1 MAYPIVVDLAVFQD
15 SSEAY
20 FKKLKG
26 YGVKSAIIKLTE
38 GTSYTSAKAAA
49 QISNAYKVFGSV
61 AAYHY
66 YLGNPLAEAKY
77 FLSKVKAYGLDKSTW
92 LAIDVEDPSLPK
104 HNTAGINIF
113 LRYLKAAGY
122 TNLLCYASGS
132 WFTSGRIDKNALVSG
147 TKLWVAAYGV
157 SQPGVNDT
165 AIWQYTNAFKGLSQ
179 DASYDF
185 KNLIAGNTRNTEKP
199 SYYAAKGLYE
209 VITPTIHAYNKLPL
223 RDKRYVRFSKG
234 SRFYAVPVKNG
245 SIYSLKTAKG
255 YVTANAKYVK
265 LIKKL

>member
-1 MAYPIVVDLAVFQD
+1 MAYPIVVDLSGYQD
-15 SSEAY
+15 STEAY
-20 FKKLKG
+20 FKKLKR

-77 FLSKVKAYGLDKSTW
+77 FLSKVKAYGLDKTTW

-104 HNTAGINIF
+104 YNTAGISTF
-113 LRYLKAAGY
+113 LNYLKAAGY

-132 WFTSGRIDKNALVSG
+132 WFTSGRINKNLLTSG

-165 AIWQYTNAFKGLSQ
+165 AIWQYTDAFKGLSQ

-185 KNLIAGNTRNTEKP
+185 KNLIAGKTEKP
-199 SYYAAKGLYE
+199 SYYADKGLYE
-209 VITPTIHAYNKLPL
+209 VVTSTINAYNKLPL
-223 RDKRYVRFSKG
+223 KGDKNKRYVRFSKG
-234 SRFYAVPVKNG
+234 SRFYAAPVKNG
-245 SIYSLKTAKG
+245 SIYSLKTAMG
-255 YVTANAKYVK
+255 YVTANKNYVK

>member
-1 MAYPIVVDLAVFQD
+1 MAYPIVVDLAVYQG

-38 GTSYTSAKAAA
+38 GTSYTNAKSAA
-49 QISNAYKVFGSV
+49 QISNAYKVLGSV

-77 FLSKVKAYGLDKSTW
+77 FLSKVKAYGLDKTTW

-104 HNTAGINIF
+104 YNTTGINIF
-113 LRYLKAAGY
+113 LHYLKAAGY

-132 WFTSGRIDKNALVSG
+132 WFTSGRIDKNALING

-185 KNLIAGNTRNTEKP
+185 NNLIAGNTRKTEKP
-199 SYYAAKGLYE
+199 SYYADKGLYE

-223 RDKRYVRFSKG
+223 SDKRYVRFSKG

-245 SIYSLKTAKG
+245 SIYSLKTAMG
-255 YVTANAKYVK
+255 YVTANKKYVK